1 MDPFT
6 AIAILSAHLLC
17 SGALF
22 LAILRRVQSQ
32 NESLDWAAAAFC
44 FGIAFFGRVA
54 FGLAEQGAIDLASD
68 GLMVLAALL
77 FARGMSHIAR
87 RPWRLARVLGVA
99 AALTASHVAIA
110 LIGGVQARFVS
121 INGLLGLLYL
131 MLALTASRPIM
142 LRTCYRQQYLP
153 LGICTALVLVLGAAS
168 LARSVHIAME
178 GMTVV
183 YAGPAA
189 AMYFAFSSLVAV
201 LLVFT
206 LLWALFER
214 LVGQLAELASL
225 DALTRV
231 FNRNGLQMALRRH
244 FAARPPTPLTLLLVD
259 LDHFKIVN
267 DQFGHASGDALI
279 RAVADTLAQ
288 ACRASDFVARFGG
301 EEFLIGCGTDQV
313 VVAEQLAQR
322 ICTRIAALRVPLPT
336 GYTLTCTVSVG
347 ISSTV
352 YSIADWEIASQQA
365 DEALY
370 RAKASGRNRWTRFE
384 ADGAGAATAAV
395 PAS

>member
-17 SGALF
+17 SAALF
-22 LAILRRVQSQ
+22 LLILRRLQAQ
-32 NESLDWAAAAFC
+32 LESLDWAAAAFC
-44 FGIAFFGRVA
+44 FGAAFLGRVA
-54 FGLAEQGAIDLASD
+54 FGLGEHPEVDLGSD
-68 GLMVLAALL
+68 ALMVLAALL
-77 FARGMSHIAR
+77 FARGMTHLAR
-87 RPWRLARVLGVA
+87 RPWRITRVLGVA
-99 AALTASHVAIA
+99 AGITAVHV
-110 LIGGVQARFVS
+110 GVSLLAGPVLRFVS
-121 INGLLGLLYL
+121 INAVLGLLYL
-131 MLALTASRPIM
+131 VLAFMACRPIV
-142 LRTCYRQQYLP
+142 LRTCHAQQRLP
-153 LGICTALVLVLGAAS
+153 LGICTVLVAVLGAAS
-168 LARSVHIAME
+168 LTRSVHIAQN
-178 GMTVV
+178 GMDVV

-189 AMYFAFSSLVAV
+189 AGYFALSSLVAV

-206 LLWALFER
+206 LLWVLFEQ

-259 LDHFKIVN
+259 LDHFKVVN

-301 EEFLIGCGTDQV
+301 EEFLIGCGTDQI

-322 ICTRIAALRVPLPT
+322 ICARIAALRVPLPT

-347 ISSTV
+347 ISSIV

-370 RAKASGRNRWTRFE
+370 RAKANGRNGWFRFE
-384 ADGAGAATAAV
+384 PDASAGLTTAVAA
-395 PAS
+395 S